1 MNMNVKNMLAVV
13 SGIIG
18 ILASN
23 GVLAAEFGQPA
34 DGKGVAQTVEE
45 IRQVPTNIKS
55 SSTTRSA
62 INLAYDRL
70 DELLKDKGITEGWN
84 AEKEIY
90 LALGTAIYMSPNPAE
105 DTKFVKMRGL
115 KSLAAMVDA
124 KRTISNFIRT
134 ELSPE
139 ILVDTPDINLG
150 EELNAG
156 LIELNK
162 KIKDKEEELYKLTNE
177 SNALEVNTVGGINQ
191 EDLSARTK
199 VQALINYGA
208 NNIDYDSLKAEDK
221 VTANA
226 MEDELRLLAGEVD
239 SLVNQIKAY
248 QKSQGEKI
256 SSKTE
261 LNSAGPLP
269 GAIIVGQYES
279 WRDGKY
285 EIANI
290 VLWSAK
296 QNKLLTNIY
305 TGKATSSKLGKYSLG
320 DYVSN
325 NDWTT
330 VLGNR
335 KFVDDKGFLHI
346 VGVGVWPII
355 GNSSTSY
362 TAAKGFA
369 YSDAI
374 ANIGFVLASQFS
386 ASSTAEA
393 IAQEIL
399 NSKGDSS
406 TTFADKYVERIKDSA
421 SLDLQG
427 ASVIRARIAKDPISG
442 QEIYYT
448 VMDYTVNSGKAAKVA
463 EKSLYEGAEEMAN
476 ANQKSAGVKA
486 GLEESLQEELED
498 TSEFEEGVLEGHG
511 VVAEQQGNI
520 VVGEGTDDSSIQSL
534 QTQNTTVIGGGVSD
548 DNFDF

>member
-1 MNMNVKNMLAVV
+1 MNMNVKNMLAVSAV
-13 SGIIG
+13 VG

-427 ASVIRARIAKDPISG
+427 ANVIRARIAKDPISG

>member
-1 MNMNVKNMLAVV
+1 MNMNVKNMLAVM

-406 TTFADKYVERIKDSA
+406 TTFADKYVERIKDYA

-520 VVGEGTDDSSIQSL
+520 VAGEGTDDSSIQSL

>member
-1 MNMNVKNMLAVV
+1 MNMNVKNMLAVSAV
-13 SGIIG
+13 VG

>member
-1 MNMNVKNMLAVV
+1 MNMNVKNMLAVM

-406 TTFADKYVERIKDSA
+406 TTFADKYVERIKDYA

-448 VMDYTVNSGKAAKVA
+448 VMDYTVNSGKSAKVA

-520 VVGEGTDDSSIQSL
+520 VAGEGTDDSSIQSL